1 MWNSCNQGNQWWF
14 GRLLNWWLI
23 IKIEGSGICT
33 LKDVTDPGWICRTTD
48 SVDPS
53 GKCWDRRI
61 RRSIYWFIDP
71 PIHWYT
77 DLLIWGELPPLS
89 LFLPSPI
96 KQWFKVLFS
105 LRSPFRVIS
114 GWFDHSGIPVQVS
127 HNPLW
132 LCHSFC
138 WKTGNQY
145 LSTWAHLWTM
155 YGRCFIVH
163 FFIF

>member
-14 GRLLNWWLI
+14 GRLMNWWLI

-53 GKCWDRRI
+53 GKCCDLWI

-89 LFLPSPI
+89 LFLLPLNRLNGLIRS
-96 KQWFKVLFS
+96 QWDAC
-105 LRSPFRVIS
+105 S
-114 GWFDHSGIPVQVS
+114 GVPQSTLALAQFLLKDWKPVFINVDAFFM
-127 HNPLW
+127 
-132 LCHSFC
+132 C
-138 WKTGNQY
+138 
-145 LSTWAHLWTM
+145 
-155 YGRCFIVH
+155 GRCFIVH